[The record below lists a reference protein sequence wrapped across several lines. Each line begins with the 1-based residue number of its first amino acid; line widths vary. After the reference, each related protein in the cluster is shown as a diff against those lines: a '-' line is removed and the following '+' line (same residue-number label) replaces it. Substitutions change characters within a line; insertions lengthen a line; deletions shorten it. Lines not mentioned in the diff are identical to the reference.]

1 MCVEGGKKLC
11 LLLIIPL
18 PLAVFS
24 YLPLLRR
31 EHGHRTVWKHAIA
44 GSLMQEAGPLAPSP
58 VYNKYLCGHLLPLIE
73 PQIPQ
78 VERSLKVIHLRPVWE
93 LVSKNLGES
102 LGGVHRGSL
111 EKVLLQ
117 LPVSTIPDQVPPYTQ
132 QEYIPTVSSPQ
143 ASLRW
148 LTLRGSGCFPV
159 QVRHSNTQ
167 GQNSKTVI
175 LASFQM
181 SYSASALLSTYLQID
196 PNTAERLKSLEYKA
210 VFHDQ
215 WYAWGLC
222 MILKIDT
229 IITLQDLILSS

>member
-1 MCVEGGKKLC
+1 M
-11 LLLIIPL
+11 
-18 PLAVFS
+18 
-24 YLPLLRR
+24 
-31 EHGHRTVWKHAIA
+31 
-44 GSLMQEAGPLAPSP
+44 
-58 VYNKYLCGHLLPLIE
+58 
-73 PQIPQ
+73 
-78 VERSLKVIHLRPVWE
+78 
-93 LVSKNLGES
+93 
-102 LGGVHRGSL
+102 
-111 EKVLLQ
+111 LLQ

-196 PNTAERLKSLEYKA
+196 PNTAERLKSLEYKV

-229 IITLQDLILSS
+229 VITLQDLILSS